1 MKKRYVLSLISLV
14 IPIVYWSVILY
25 HSFNSFENMVLDQI
39 NEAEITSIEIQRSLS
54 EEQVIIED
62 KKEIETII
70 HKFADVKLRRS
81 DGFERL
87 EHSYWISIFVNK
99 GMRFGMELTDENFI
113 YINDLYKKDKYS
125 SGSFKITSDF
135 DGAFIANL
143 FK

>member
-54 EEQVIIED
+54 EEQVIIDD

-81 DGFERL
+81 DASDHSKE
-87 EHSYWISIFVNK
+87 SYWISIFVNK
-99 GMRFGMELTDENFI
+99 GMRFGMRLTDENFI

-125 SGSFKITSDF
+125 SGSFIITSDF

>member
-1 MKKRYVLSLISLV
+1 MKKGYLFSLIPVVILV
-14 IPIVYWSVILY
+14 VYWSVTLY

-39 NEAEITSIEIQRSLS
+39 SEAEITSIEIEQSLS

-81 DGFERL
+81 DGLERL
-87 EHSYWISIFVNK
+87 EQSYRINIFVNK
-99 GMRFGMELTDENFI
+99 GMRFGIELTDKNFI
-113 YINDLYKKDKYS
+113 YIYDFYKKDKYS

-135 DGAFIANL
+135 DGAFIASL

>member
-39 NEAEITSIEIQRSLS
+39 SEAEITSIEIEKSLS
-54 EEQVIIED
+54 EEKVIIED

-70 HKFADVKLRRS
+70 QKFADVKLRRTE
-81 DGFERL
+81 GLERFK
-87 EHSYWISIFVNK
+87 ESYSISIFVNK
-99 GMRFGMELTDENFI
+99 GMRFGIMLTDTNSVYI
-113 YINDLYKKDKYS
+113 YDYHKKDKYS